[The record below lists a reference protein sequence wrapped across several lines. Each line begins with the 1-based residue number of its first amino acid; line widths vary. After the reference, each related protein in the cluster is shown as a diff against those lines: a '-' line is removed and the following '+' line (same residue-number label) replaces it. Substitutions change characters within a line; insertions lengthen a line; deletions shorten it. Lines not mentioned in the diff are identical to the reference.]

1 MNHAY
6 SSVPKCNAP
15 HKCSNENEHFS
26 LTTQLAFTLTT
37 PPTCKHITLGTYV
50 VWEGVASPC
59 ALPGFL
65 LLLLVFYERIV
76 GFLQSVVGW
85 SGLVGGLV
93 GWVRGRV
100 CSAVAQHAQT
110 HRAYHAV
117 L

>member
-1 MNHAY
+1 MQLHNESGWFPPMNHAY

-65 LLLLVFYERIV
+65 LLLVFYERIV
-76 GFLQSVVGW
+76 GSCSLWLGGVG
-85 SGLVGGLV
+85 
-93 GWVRGRV
+93 
-100 CSAVAQHAQT
+100 
-110 HRAYHAV
+110 
-117 L
+117 